1 MGGFLIIIVV
11 LGLLWLFVVMPV
23 RRKQR
28 SQEASHAAMQAA
40 LEPGDEIITAG
51 GLHAVIRSIDED
63 DLRIEIAPGVV
74 ATLDRRAVAAVAED
88 VDVEDEDA
96 EDEPDRESGVEP
108 EDEAGVGVAAD
119 GAPDDVAPAK
129 PS

>member
-1 MGGFLIIIVV
+1 VGGFLIIIVV

-23 RRKQR
+23 RRRQR
-28 SQEASHAAMQAA
+28 SQENAHAAMQDA
-40 LEPGDEIITAG
+40 LSPGDEIITAG

-74 ATLDRRAVAAVAED
+74 ATLDRRAVAAVAEE
-88 VDVEDEDA
+88 VDVEVDVNEEA
-96 EDEPDRESGVEP
+96 GEDEPAGGTEAA
-108 EDEAGVGVAAD
+108 AGVVAD

>member
-28 SQEASHAAMQAA
+28 SQEASHAAMQDA

-88 VDVEDEDA
+88 VDEEDEDG

-108 EDEAGVGVAAD
+108 EDEAGAGVAAD
-119 GAPDDVAPAK
+119 GAHDDVAPAK